1 MKAVTKIT
9 FLDDNGERFF
19 GEGPARLLHGVEETG
34 SLRQAAISMG
44 MAYTKAHKIIKHA
57 EEVLEYPLMTR
68 AIGGKDGG
76 GSHLTAEGKAWLQ
89 RYDEYAQAC
98 KEANQQLY
106 QQFFGENSLKGVG
119 CVIMASGLG
128 KRFGGNKLMADFHGE
143 PMVCRI
149 LDATEGIFEKR
160 VVVTRHEDL
169 AELCRQRQIPVILHS
184 LPHRSDTVRLGM
196 EEMGE
201 MDRCMFCPSDQP
213 LLTRD
218 TILAMVKAST
228 EGREAIWR
236 ASFGEEQGTPVV
248 FPRWTFAEL
257 KELPEGKGGNW
268 IIKKYPEHLRLVNVR
283 DRYELKDVDTPEEL
297 RELSDHTIC
306 R

>member
-57 EEVLEYPLMTR
+57 EEVLGYPLMSR

-76 GSHLTAEGKAWLQ
+76 GSYLTPEGKAWLQ

-98 KEANQQLY
+98 KEANQWLY
-106 QQFFGENSLKGVG
+106 QQFFGESSQTGIG

-149 LDATEGIFEKR
+149 LDATEGIF
-160 VVVTRHEDL
+160 
-169 AELCRQRQIPVILHS
+169 
-184 LPHRSDTVRLGM
+184 
-196 EEMGE
+196 
-201 MDRCMFCPSDQP
+201 
-213 LLTRD
+213 
-218 TILAMVKAST
+218 
-228 EGREAIWR
+228 
-236 ASFGEEQGTPVV
+236 
-248 FPRWTFAEL
+248 
-257 KELPEGKGGNW
+257 
-268 IIKKYPEHLRLVNVR
+268 
-283 DRYELKDVDTPEEL
+283 
-297 RELSDHTIC
+297 
-306 R
+306 